1 MTLTKSRK
9 ENIMKQLKQNST
21 EMNTVLKN
29 LELENLTLSPSLQQ
43 KAIDIVNSG
52 KKITSS
58 IIKGALNHEK
68 L

>member
-1 MTLTKSRK
+1 
-9 ENIMKQLKQNST
+9 MKQLKQNST

-29 LELENLTLSPSLQQ
+29 LELENMTLSPSLQQ
-43 KAIDIVNSG
+43 KAIDLVNSG
-52 KKITSS
+52 KKITPS

>member
-1 MTLTKSRK
+1 
-9 ENIMKQLKQNST
+9 MKQLKQNST
-21 EMNTVLKN
+21 EMYTVLKN

>member
-52 KKITSS
+52 KKITPS